1 MAGKN
6 DGPLQNQRFHHTPRN
21 VVATVCCCKHAT
33 WEQQN
38 RDRLWRFGKMC
49 RALQKQHRV
58 PKLRLPKTFANGLAL
73 ISAKRHPDTI
83 ARQGS

>member
-1 MAGKN
+1 
-6 DGPLQNQRFHHTPRN
+6 
-21 VVATVCCCKHAT
+21 
-33 WEQQN
+33 
-38 RDRLWRFGKMC
+38 MC

-58 PKLRLPKTFANGLAL
+58 PKEQLRLPKTFANGLAL